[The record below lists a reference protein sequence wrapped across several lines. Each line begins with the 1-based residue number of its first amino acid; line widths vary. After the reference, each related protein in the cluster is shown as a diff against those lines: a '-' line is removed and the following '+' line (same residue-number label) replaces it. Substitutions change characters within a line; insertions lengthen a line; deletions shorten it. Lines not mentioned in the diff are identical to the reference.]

1 MAYNNIPGHPMLHS
15 GTSQP
20 ADNVPSMLQQNMPFG
35 LGQPTQQQLQQ
46 HQQQQL
52 QQLQLQL
59 QAQGHSTQQQPQQ
72 QAPYT
77 AQQIALARQAL
88 MIQQQQQQQQQQNLA
103 FLAQQQQQYS
113 QAVSQNAFS
122 MANSQVASMPGA
134 GPVQAM
140 SAAPGMIGSAENQG
154 QAGVN
159 GSFNGMQPTAAPQP
173 SSASNMAALRAAAA
187 KLGITDSALSHLT
200 PTQLQVFLQNFHAQ
214 QMQHARIQGTGVSTP
229 QRQGPLSA
237 ESTPAPSMRPS
248 KSVVRERSKSRSP
261 APGQTPQSATG
272 SGSQLFSPPALNS
285 SQVSPHPLG
294 SPTGLG
300 YSPHIISGTNS
311 IQRKGSTAS
320 VMADD
325 MRATPTPSEASAS
338 RTGVA
343 NEHVYTPEEIAN
355 AYKRSEEFLRKLP
368 EFTSDTFVPF
378 LQSFLKENNVSGN
391 FSKPP
396 LFADQSIDLYRF
408 FCEVI
413 RQGGL
418 KQVHARRIWRQ
429 VAKDS
434 GLSDVPTLPPLLSR
448 WYKTW
453 LLPLEQTMVFPPG
466 HPTHTGLH
474 ADFSIKKRR
483 KAETLGSPG
492 STPGPGERPYS
503 AHSES
508 SKRAKTHGPMLN
520 GTSSATAS
528 PAQATPP
535 YAHSLQSPVQM
546 SRPPPLPLG
555 SSSLSSAALHASTDM
570 ARSMSSNS
578 ISGPSLP
585 TNGATPTPTQTIPP
599 SSALPSGH
607 MSPAPHTPLSSS
619 VAAASTQ
626 GPAVSVVTIPAPPP
640 TQQLRYF
647 PLERSLDT
655 VGGVDL
661 QTSMALRPQ
670 PYLPSVSEY
679 GSVDLRALTL
689 SIESGIAMEV
699 TNALNT
705 LIKVTAHPDIVLP
718 LGQCEELAE
727 TLFGILENIQLP
739 KHTDKDDA
747 AQTEMPTYSSET
759 SLFGDMCVKYPS
771 EGGIVGDDMQDV
783 TAVRGLLQGGDTLWS
798 FTSDRTLT
806 VVYALRN
813 LSFLPINQQY
823 LAQSSDF
830 AHVFESVVAKCEA
843 AVRRSD
849 QGSEAA
855 VQGSDQRFEAP
866 VSLTVLRALELRKS
880 LVVMLANMADKI
892 DLQTAGKAFLRAI
905 LRLVGYFV
913 DEEQSGDIAAEW
925 LSESVTGDGDLAQSV
940 THARALDGRTYYL
953 HALEA
958 AGRLTASDRNRE
970 ALVAAVEPEELWP
983 LVRACSTLLTGHQLA
998 VAANRAALQVHASE
1012 QRLMWVQMA
1021 LLVLSNVV
1029 SAVTPQPLV
1038 ASRRYTSLRISPSG
1052 AISQQA
1058 SGSAMRRPMP
1068 FLPTVYTT
1076 ASVPDAL
1083 RVFRRRLAD
1092 DTGLIRALL
1101 ETLQLWWTH
1110 IGHACNARGAANAA
1124 YDSPLND
1131 LAERAVYVLQ
1141 RLHPEH
1147 DAQFASGWRD
1157 WVVERVALGSYA
1169 PVLVEVLYELVGLL
1183 PVQTVNK

>member
-1 MAYNNIPGHPMLHS
+1 
-15 GTSQP
+15 
-20 ADNVPSMLQQNMPFG
+20 MPFG

-46 HQQQQL
+46 HQQQQQL

-72 QAPYT
+72 HQQQTPYT

-88 MIQQQQQQQQQQNLA
+88 MVQQQQQQQQQNLA

-140 SAAPGMIGSAENQG
+140 SVAPGMIGSSENQG
-154 QAGVN
+154 YTGVN

-214 QMQHARIQGTGVSTP
+214 QMQHARIQGAGVSTP

-272 SGSQLFSPPALNS
+272 SGSQLFSPPAMNS
-285 SQVSPHPLG
+285 SQMSPHPLG

-338 RTGVA
+338 RTGAV

-355 AYKRSEEFLRKLP
+355 AHKRSEEFLRKLP

-483 KAETLGSPG
+483 KVETLGSPG

-520 GTSSATAS
+520 GASSATAS

-535 YAHSLQSPVQM
+535 YTHSLQSPVQM

-555 SSSLSSAALHASTDM
+555 SSSLSSAAPHASADM

-585 TNGATPTPTQTIPP
+585 RNGATPTPTQSIPP

-619 VAAASTQ
+619 VAATSTQ

-689 SIESGIAMEV
+689 SIESGIPMEV

-739 KHTDKDDA
+739 KHTGEGDES
-747 AQTEMPTYSSET
+747 QTEMPTYSSET

-783 TAVRGLLQGGDTLWS
+783 TAVRGLLQGGDALWS

-855 VQGSDQRFEAP
+855 MQESDQRFEAP

-892 DLQTAGKAFLRAI
+892 DLQTASKAFLRAI
-905 LRLVGYFV
+905 LRLIGYFV

-958 AGRLTASDRNRE
+958 AGRLTASDRNRD

-1038 ASRRYTSLRISPSG
+1038 ASRRYTSLRISPNGSIG
-1052 AISQQA
+1052 QQA
-1058 SGSAMRRPMP
+1058 SGSAMQREMQRRPMP

-1083 RVFRRRLAD
+1083 RVFRRRLAE

-1147 DAQFASGWRD
+1147 DALFASGWRD

-1169 PVLVEVLYELVGLL
+1169 PVLVEVLYELVGLM
-1183 PVQTVNK
+1183 PVQSINN